1 MAAEKPP
8 EINSLHDVLDA
19 VEHVRRRFSQDYFV
33 WWRGQSSAERSW
45 RLTPK
50 VHRKGANPVYERTI
64 TSAFMLRARTR
75 YPDCPDDSEL
85 DRWLYLMQH
94 YGLPTR
100 LLDWTDSVL
109 FATFFAVRKN
119 DKHDNESATLWA
131 FDPVLLNEFQ
141 IDATVVCF
149 EPSREIR
156 SLFQPAFE
164 DKAPQVDKIAALFAN
179 QVDIR
184 MLVQLSAFTIHG
196 TAKPL
201 EDLDNN
207 DKFLIKFVVP
217 ASAKAGLRE
226 ELFRLGIRESN
237 LFPDLEHLAQELAE
251 MQPSQPETEERLVEP
266 PP

>member
-1 MAAEKPP
+1 MTAEKPP
-8 EINSLHDVLDA
+8 EINSLHDVLGA
-19 VEHVRRRFSQDYFV
+19 TEHVRRRFSQDYFV
-33 WWRGQSSAERSW
+33 WWRGQSSAAKSW
-45 RLTPK
+45 TLIPK
-50 VHRKGANPVYERTI
+50 VHRTGARPDYEKSI
-64 TSAFMLRARTR
+64 TSMFMHRARTR
-75 YPDCPDDSEL
+75 YPNCPDDSDL

-100 LLDWTDSVL
+100 LLDWTDSAL

-119 DKHDNESATLWA
+119 EKYDNEPATLWA
-131 FDPVLLNEFQ
+131 LAPVLLNEFQ
-141 IDATVVCF
+141 IDAQGFKTYNTPV
-149 EPSREIR
+149 IR
-156 SLFQPAFE
+156 SLFLPAFD

-201 EDLDNN
+201 ENLDNN
-207 DKFLIKFVVP
+207 DKFLIKFVIP
-217 ASAKAGLRE
+217 ASAKVGLWE

-251 MQPSQPETEERLVEP
+251 LQSQFHTE
-266 PP
+266 